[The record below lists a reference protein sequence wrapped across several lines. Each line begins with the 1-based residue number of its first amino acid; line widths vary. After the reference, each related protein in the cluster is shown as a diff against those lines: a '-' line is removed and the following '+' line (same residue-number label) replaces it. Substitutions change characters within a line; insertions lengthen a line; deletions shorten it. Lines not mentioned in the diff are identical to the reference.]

1 MYVYIYIYSIA
12 IKKFYHSF
20 LFQVAG
26 QFSSIEMTAEVR
38 CWILLLLFLAQAE
51 ELIVAPETGEVC

>member
-26 QFSSIEMTAEVR
+26 QWSVLLHRDDSRSEVLDSTTA
-38 CWILLLLFLAQAE
+38 L
-51 ELIVAPETGEVC
+51 PSPG